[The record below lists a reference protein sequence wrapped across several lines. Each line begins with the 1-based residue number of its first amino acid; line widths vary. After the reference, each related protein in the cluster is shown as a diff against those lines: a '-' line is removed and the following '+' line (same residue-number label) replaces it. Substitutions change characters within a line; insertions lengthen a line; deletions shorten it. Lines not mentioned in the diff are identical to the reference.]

1 MGNVDGCRADF
12 ERIKRETEALWAVS
26 TLNPHI
32 YGYQLQPGTRWN
44 PGLATDEIDA
54 YERALG
60 VRFPASLRC
69 MLSVMNGT
77 DRPALNIYGSS
88 GLRTEESA
96 GVYAFPRDL
105 GDVRERIVWVEEERA
120 EIVEVLADQRFE
132 LRADDGLV
140 PIYSHRYLLCR
151 AGEEDGPVLSIHG
164 ADAIPYGPD
173 LVSYLRAEFLVPD
186 HLGNFL

>member
-1 MGNVDGCRADF
+1 MGDVDDCRADF
-12 ERIKRETEALWAVS
+12 ERIRRETEALCAVS
-26 TLNPHI
+26 SLNPHI

-44 PGLATDEIDA
+44 PGLSADEIDA

-88 GLRTEESA
+88 GLQTEESA

-105 GDVRERIVWVEEERA
+105 GDVRERIAWVEEERA
-120 EIVEVLADQRFE
+120 GITDVLADQGFE
-132 LRADDGLV
+132 LRGVDGLV
-140 PIYSHRYLLCR
+140 PIYAHRYLLCR
-151 AGEEDGPVLSIHG
+151 AGDEGT
-164 ADAIPYGPD
+164 DAIIYGTG
-173 LVSYLRAEFLVPD
+173 LLNYLRVEFLTPD
-186 HLGNFL
+186 RLGNFL